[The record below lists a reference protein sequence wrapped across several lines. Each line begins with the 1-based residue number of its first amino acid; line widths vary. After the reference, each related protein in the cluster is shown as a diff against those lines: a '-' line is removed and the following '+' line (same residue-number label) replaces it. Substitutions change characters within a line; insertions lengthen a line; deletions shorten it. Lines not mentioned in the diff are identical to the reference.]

1 MILLIGFNGIQ
12 SNMNTNNIIEVTNL
26 LIKMQEVTSNHLPV
40 SHSLIPYQILLVVMH
55 HYSKN
60 EELSVKKL
68 FNSGAFSEMGN
79 RYHFR
84 KLVEDKWIYLKD
96 NPNDLRL
103 KQTLPSEKLILAFSE
118 ISEKMQNILPEIF
131 NLNPELK
138 LQQSNIYPSN

>member
-1 MILLIGFNGIQ
+1 
-12 SNMNTNNIIEVTNL
+12 MNKNNIIEVTNL
-26 LIKMQEVTSNHLPV
+26 LIKIREVTSNHLPV
-40 SHSLIPYQILLVVMH
+40 SHSLIPYQILLVVMY

-84 KLVEDKWIYLKD
+84 KLVENKWIYLKD
-96 NPNDLRL
+96 NPSDLRL

-118 ISEKMQNILPEIF
+118 ISEKMHLIFPEIF
-131 NLNPELK
+131 NLNSDFQ
-138 LQQSNIYPSN
+138 LQQNNTHPSN